1 VHVVENSVAIA
12 RPAEAVFDFV
22 SDMRTEADWNPAVKS
37 IRLLSGEPIDVGTRF
52 EGEFAGLG
60 AATMEVVEFVR
71 PATWTVRT
79 VAARLP
85 FRLVGRVTP
94 AIGGAVR
101 LTIRI
106 ELLPTG
112 AMAVVAPVLRLVMQ
126 RTARGNMGRIR
137 AALEG

>member
-1 VHVVENSVAIA
+1 VHVVENSIAIA
-12 RPAEAVFDFV
+12 RPAEAVFDYV
-22 SDMRTEADWNPAVKS
+22 SDMRTEADWNPAVKTV
-37 IRLLSGEPIDVGTRF
+37 RLLSGEPVDVGTRF

-60 AATMEVVEFVR
+60 RATMEVVEFVS
-71 PATWTVRT
+71 PTTWTVAT

-106 ELLPTG
+106 ELAPTG
-112 AMAVVAPVLRLVMQ
+112 VMAVLAPVLRPVMQ
-126 RTARGNMGRIR
+126 RTARGNLRRIR